1 MPGKGSSQH
10 QQASSATKSRARKRN
25 VESTLRAH
33 EIPQPSEIV
42 LTLHAISHRFDIGL
56 TPLTGLHKLSK
67 LPEGA
72 SRGYLQASRRG
83 FTSASTLPSAVA
95 EIVITMT
102 TVGLHPR
109 HPGAVL

>member
-67 LPEGA
+67 LPG
-72 SRGYLQASRRG
+72 GLTWLPTG
-83 FTSASTLPSAVA
+83 FTARVHIGFNTPQR
-95 EIVITMT
+95 
-102 TVGLHPR
+102 GC
-109 HPGAVL
+109 